1 MRPLYVVVAHDW
13 SGDRAFAITAHELD
27 QDHFRPRRNRP
38 ADYPA
43 RPCLAGS
50 RCRRIILDV
59 QRRFQYQFE
68 WDPIKARRNL
78 NEHGIAFE
86 RAATVFLDP
95 EALSLFDQE
104 HSQTED
110 RWITLGLDRAG
121 TLLVVSHTYREE
133 TETSA
138 RIRLIS
144 ARKATKN
151 ETKQYERK

>member
-1 MRPLYVVVAHDW
+1 M
-13 SGDRAFAITAHELD
+13 
-27 QDHFRPRRNRP
+27 
-38 ADYPA
+38 
-43 RPCLAGS
+43 
-50 RCRRIILDV
+50 LDV
-59 QRRFQYQFE
+59 EKPFQYQFE
-68 WDPIKARRNL
+68 WDPIKARSNL
-78 NEHGIAFE
+78 KKHGIAFE

-95 EALSLFDQE
+95 EALSMFDEE

-110 RWITLGLDRAG
+110 RWITLGSDRAG
-121 TLLVVSHTYREE
+121 TFLVVSHTYREE